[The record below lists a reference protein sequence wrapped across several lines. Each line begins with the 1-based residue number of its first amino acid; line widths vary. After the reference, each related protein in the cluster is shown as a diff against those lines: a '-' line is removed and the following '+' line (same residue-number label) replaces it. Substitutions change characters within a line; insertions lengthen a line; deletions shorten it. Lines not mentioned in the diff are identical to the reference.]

1 MINND
6 RNGKTRKRKKKKKD
20 TVCFS
25 KELFKRLCL
34 SFLARDF
41 PQTGRNFNPF
51 VLSLTFPKWPME
63 NADLQSL

>member
-6 RNGKTRKRKKKKKD
+6 RNGKTRKRKKKKRH
-20 TVCFS
+20 CFS

-51 VLSLTFPKWPME
+51 VLSLTFPKRPME